1 MCESCRCPKEG
12 PTESMIEN
20 GYKIARTTI
29 EPDLILAY
37 PTIGQQAQI
46 HVVGDNAIEVVMIGI
61 SDQVLIEVLE
71 GLQNGEVQRQQG

>member
-1 MCESCRCPKEG
+1 
-12 PTESMIEN
+12 MIEN
-20 GYKIARTTI
+20 AYKITRTTI